1 MYSFCPLA
9 NQSIVVY
16 EGRGLSRRNDSK
28 GGDSLIQMGLG
39 LRPRP
44 IRIKESP
51 LFRRFSL
58 TEQMASND
66 RMLKR

>member
-1 MYSFCPLA
+1 MQISQLLC
-9 NQSIVVY
+9 

-39 LRPRP
+39 LWPRP

-58 TEQMASND
+58 TEYMKHCGLSLGKDFHVQT
-66 RMLKR
+66 L